1 MINSLCKLLQYSV
14 ITSNEDL
21 SALEPS
27 VRSFVGS
34 GLVALPYSQG
44 LLVVEG
50 EDDAERIAL
59 ESMQLLYPDDE
70 EAMDGCED
78 ENGEMD
84 MDLSDDD
91 YSDASSPGVPTPPTC
106 EASDALPQSPPK
118 SLWPAYSLSL
128 AAPVQLPATYFDY
141 GSSAAYYHQGLP
153 QLQTQP
159 RAHED
164 PMRARFYAADP
175 RAGGLQYASPY
186 AWKETMPAPWGA
198 STWGSMGLFNYPA
211 PAA

>member
-14 ITSNEDL
+14 NTSNEDL

-44 LLVVEG
+44 LLVVES

-91 YSDASSPGVPTPPTC
+91 YSDASSPGVSTPPTC
-106 EASDALPQSPPK
+106 DASALPQGPPK

-128 AAPVQLPATYFDY
+128 AAPAQLPATYFDY
-141 GSSAAYYHQGLP
+141 GSSTAYSHGYPVP

-164 PMRARFYAADP
+164 PMRARFYAADQP
-175 RAGGLQYASPY
+175 AGALQYASPY
-186 AWKETMPAPWGA
+186 AWKETMPAPWGT
-198 STWGSMGLFNYPA
+198 STWGSMGLFNYSA